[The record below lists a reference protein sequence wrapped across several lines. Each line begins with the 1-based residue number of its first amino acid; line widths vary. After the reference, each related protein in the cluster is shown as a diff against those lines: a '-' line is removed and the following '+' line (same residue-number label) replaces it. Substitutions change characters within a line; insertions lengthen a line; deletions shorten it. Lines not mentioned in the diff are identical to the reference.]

1 MFCYQCEQ
9 TAGGKGC
16 TVQGV
21 CGKNPD
27 IQSLQD
33 ILLFG
38 LKGIAAYAYHAR
50 ELGKSDPEVDAFMH
64 EALFKTV
71 TNVSFDLQDYVNIV
85 LKCGKINLKTMELLD
100 KANQLSKQYPN
111 NAEPL
116 FWKAVIKATY
126 ADYQDAISAL
136 KSIHEARDLLIKAIT
151 INPQTMNG
159 SAYVTLGTLYYMVPK
174 WPIAFGDNAKARK
187 MLETALKINP
197 NGIDA
202 NFYYGDFL
210 LANNEIAE
218 AENYF
223 LNASETPTTSN
234 QSYTDTRL
242 KEEAKL
248 ALRKTKAQKISNT
261 KGLLS
266 FFNSSSI
273 K

>member
-1 MFCYQCEQ
+1 MKKTTFVALLLLTSQCF
-9 TAGGKGC
+9 A
-16 TVQGV
+16 
-21 CGKNPD
+21 D
-27 IQSLQD
+27 SLQASLQT
-33 ILLFG
+33 IESEWTSVYY
-38 LKGIAAYAYHAR
+38 KMSKQKQIT
-50 ELGKSDPEVDAFMH
+50 AFP
-64 EALFKTV
+64 
-71 TNVSFDLQDYVNIV
+71 
-85 LKCGKINLKTMELLD
+85 ELLY
-100 KANQLSKQYPN
+100 KANQLSSQYPN

-151 INPQTMNG
+151 INPKTMNG

-174 WPIAFGDNAKARK
+174 WPIAFGDNAKAK
-187 MLETALKINP
+187 EMLETALKINP
-197 NGIDA
+197 NGIDT

-223 LNASETPTTSN
+223 LKAAEAPITSN